1 MSNIIEATFDGKV
14 FHPNK
19 PVRLRPNTHVRIT
32 IDPEDTPDEDSQY
45 SFLKTAQSLKI
56 DGPNDWSKN
65 VDHYLNKSL

>member
-32 IDPEDTPDEDSQY
+32 IEPDGTPDEDSQY
-45 SFLKTAQSLKI
+45 SFLKTAKSLKI
-56 DGPNDWSKN
+56 DGPSDWSEN
-65 VDHYLNKSL
+65 IDHYLNKS